1 MYQDGEILEVVEAF
15 GKKNNRVEV
24 GTSVEFVQAAD
35 NADLGQTL
43 IAVKLGDRVIVT
55 KETNVRVK
63 SWWRRR
69 KAFKQFNKQM
79 MINNPR
85 LRRYSSNPFVKV
97 YFRLYYFVV
106 DKFGGSNGEV

>member
-1 MYQDGEILEVVEAF
+1 MYQEGEILEVVEAF
-15 GKKNNRVEV
+15 GKKDNRIEV

-35 NADLGQTL
+35 SADLGQTL
-43 IAVKLGDRVIVT
+43 IAVKYGDRTLVT

-69 KAFKQFNKQM
+69 KAFRQFNKQM

-85 LRRYSSNPFVKV
+85 LRRYSSNPFVK
-97 YFRLYYFVV
+97 YWFRAYYWYV
-106 DKFGGSNGEV
+106 DKFGGSNV